1 MKETIEKLIY
11 KREKIKTDLRSYQ
24 LTMSEL
30 FDFIVEYIDS
40 LLEKDNNT
48 YERSDIT
55 AKSDRTIEYRIDDIA
70 LVLKYYLISDYIDFD
85 VAKFSLK
92 FWEGSRMYG
101 SCNFKDIENEKQL
114 KRNILIVVRK
124 FRKAVKK

>member
-30 FDFIVEYIDS
+30 FEYIVEYIDS
-40 LLEKDNNT
+40 LLEKG
-48 YERSDIT
+48 
-55 AKSDRTIEYRIDDIA
+55 DRTIEYRIDDIA
-70 LVLKYYLISDYIDFD
+70 LVLKYYLISDFIDFD

-92 FWEGSRMYG
+92 FWAGSRMYG